1 MKFHMSSSVKTGA
14 AGLLYDYKDQK
25 KKCKEIV
32 HMAIVWQNEEPH
44 RAVLSYEEKNVD
56 LNIRQDE
63 VIITFYEELH
73 FEVLYSI

>member
-1 MKFHMSSSVKTGA
+1 
-14 AGLLYDYKDQK
+14 
-25 KKCKEIV
+25 
-32 HMAIVWQNEEPH
+32 MAIDWQNEEPH

-73 FEVLYSI
+73 FEVLFSI